1 MKDTAPLEERREV
14 GTEQSRE
21 SDLYSKISEYA
32 DSHSSITY
40 SEFESH
46 ALKEFCLFNVPDD
59 AYMQEIEKTLDIII
73 KALPSFKRIFARPIV
88 RLKDHHEIMP
98 IEAVKVI
105 EKRSLSHLASRCE
118 MWEDITKDGIKPRK
132 LLTIEH
138 VETYAIYENIAFA
151 WAVDSILSFI
161 RHALIRIKDVMY
173 GCRDIHFNLLDHT
186 HHNLY
191 FLAIGKLYLEYV
203 RSRPGQENW
212 SRCVDKMMFVD
223 KALRSKLSS
232 PVYHKC
238 KKSSYALR
246 LKKTN
251 IFRSHKD
258 YAEVYKVLKHFES
271 MGGAESGGKSDVRV
285 DDKGYVDFCKLLT
298 LFSIGHFN
306 YSFKEKK
313 KIDLAKLDL
322 SCSFS
327 SWQLN
332 VRHVNNSETQA
343 LMLTTVKDRE
353 YTTAVVFCEKSR
365 FSGEVKRE
373 FKEKHPADEYIVCSP
388 NIWGDRDVLY
398 LNMFDID
405 SFRRIQQILLRGM
418 ILSDTKRVQ
427 CAFCGGKLK
436 EEKGKYIC
444 DSCSGV
450 IEELVCPDTGKPYV
464 TSGLVRLKPKKGDR
478 NEQERRKFLHD
489 KLDEAQLH
497 FRNITAVTGDGIFVC
512 PHCGKPHF

>member
-1 MKDTAPLEERREV
+1 MKDTAPLDEIKEV
-14 GTEQSRE
+14 GAEESRE
-21 SDLYSKISEYA
+21 SNFYLKLSEYVDA
-32 DSHSSITY
+32 QNSITY

-46 ALKEFCLFNVPDD
+46 VLDEFCLFNVPDD
-59 AYMQEIEKTLDIII
+59 AYIEEIEKTLDIII
-73 KALPSFKRIFARPIV
+73 KALPSFKRVFARPIV

-105 EKRSLSHLASRCE
+105 DKRSLSHLASRCE
-118 MWEDITKDGIKPRK
+118 MWDDITKDGIKPRK

-138 VETYAIYENIAFA
+138 VETYSIYENIAFA

-161 RHALIRIKDVMY
+161 RHSLVRIKDVIY

-232 PVYHKC
+232 PVYQKC
-238 KKSSYALR
+238 KRQSYALK

-271 MGGAESGGKSDVRV
+271 LGGAESSGKSDVRV
-285 DDKGYVDFCKLLT
+285 DDKGFVDFCKLLT

-306 YSFKEKK
+306 YSFKGKK
-313 KIDLAKLDL
+313 KINLEEFDL
-322 SCSFS
+322 SCSFK
-327 SWQLN
+327 SWQLKTHF
-332 VRHVNNSETQA
+332 VKSASAQA
-343 LMLTTVKDRE
+343 LMLTTHKNTE
-353 YTTAVVFCEKSR
+353 YTTAIVFCEKSR
-365 FSGEVKRE
+365 FSGESKRK
-373 FKEKHPADEYIVCSP
+373 FKDEYPADEYIVCSP
-388 NIWGDRDVLY
+388 NTWGERDVLY

-418 ILSDTKRVQ
+418 ILSDKERVE
-427 CAFCGGKLK
+427 CAFCGGALK

-444 DSCSGV
+444 DSCNGV
-450 IEELVCPDTGKPYV
+450 IEELVCPDTDKPY
-464 TSGLVRLKPKKGDR
+464 TASGLVRLKPKKGDKI
-478 NEQERRKFLHD
+478 EQERRKFLHD
-489 KLDEAQLH
+489 KLDEAQMH
-497 FRNITAVTGDGIFVC
+497 FRNITAITGDGIPVC